1 MPGIAISAAQPD
13 RPPAAGRRARFT
25 GACTFEVGD
34 LNGLSVWVRGSV
46 LSRMGWLLGLCL
58 FATSAHAE
66 ALHDLVIRGGRVIDP
81 ASGSDRRLDIAVD
94 GGTISALAESGL
106 SGTREVDASGLVV
119 APGFIDLHQHGQHRQ
134 AYRLSVQDG
143 VTSSFEIEVGVTDI
157 ASWYAARA
165 GGQPINYGVGA
176 GHIQARMD
184 VLRDPS
190 ESNLPSGP
198 AAFELAGNGERT
210 AIVERVR
217 AALDAGAVAVGMG
230 PEYTPGADDAEL
242 RAVLST
248 AAAFDASVH
257 VHLPAGVAGLE
268 RMLRLARETGVRLHV
283 VHVNSAAGEA
293 LPDYLSA
300 IRAARVQGQA
310 VTVEAYPYG
319 ASMTR
324 IEAAKFS
331 DWQDWPDEKFGRF
344 QWAASGEWLSRD
356 SFGAYRVQGG
366 IIIYHAR
373 SEALTAAALADPMVM
388 VASDGFID
396 GEVGHPRA
404 SGSFSRVLGR
414 YVREDGVLDLMP
426 ALRKMTV
433 QPARVLERRV
443 PAMARKG
450 RLCVGCDAD
459 LVLFDPDKVRDRATF
474 DAPGQ
479 PSVGIEYVLVN
490 GQLVVSAGELVPNAL
505 PGRPVRAPSGG
516 IANE

>member
-1 MPGIAISAAQPD
+1 MP
-13 RPPAAGRRARFT
+13 R
-25 GACTFEVGD
+25 
-34 LNGLSVWVRGSV
+34 LV
-46 LSRMGWLLGLCL
+46 LLLGLCL
-58 FATSAHAE
+58 LATPAHTE

-81 ASGSDRRLDIAVD
+81 ASGTDRKLDLAID
-94 GGTISALAESGL
+94 GGAISALAESGL
-106 SGTREVDASGLVV
+106 SGARELDGSGLVV

-134 AYRLSVQDG
+134 AYRLSAQDG
-143 VTSSFEIEVGVTDI
+143 VTTSFEIEVGVTDI
-157 ASWYAARA
+157 PSWYAARSD
-165 GGQPINYGVGA
+165 GQPINYGVGA

-184 VLRDPS
+184 VLPDPS
-190 ESNLPSGP
+190 ASNLPSG
-198 AAFELAGNGERT
+198 AAAYEQAGDDQRA

-217 AALDAGAVAVGMG
+217 TALAAGAVAVGMG

-242 RAVLST
+242 SAVLST

-268 RMLRLARETGVRLHV
+268 RMLRLARETGARLHV

-293 LPDYLSA
+293 LPAYLSA
-300 IRAARVQGQA
+300 LRATREHGQA

-324 IEAAKFS
+324 IEAAKFA
-331 DWQDWPDEKFGRF
+331 DWQRWPEEKFGRF
-344 QWAASGEWLSRD
+344 QWAATGEWLTRD
-356 SFGAYRVQGG
+356 SFAGYRKQGG

-373 SEALTAAALADPMVM
+373 SAALTAAALADPMVM

-396 GEVGHPRA
+396 GDVGHPRA

-426 ALRKMTV
+426 ALRKMTIE
-433 QPARVLERRV
+433 PARVLERRV

-459 LVLFDPDKVRDRATF
+459 LVLFDPDAVRDRATF

-479 PSVGIEYVLVN
+479 PSAGIAFVLVD
-490 GQLVVSAGELVPNAL
+490 GQLVVSDGELVPDAL
-505 PGRPVRAPSGG
+505 PGRPVRAPAGG
-516 IANE
+516 TADE